1 MVNFNNDDLVKEIKR
16 RLSITD
22 LIEGYT
28 SIKKSGKGYVGLC
41 PFHDDHNPSMHVD
54 DEKGLFH
61 CFSCGAGGDI
71 LGFYMRYNN
80 LTFPEA
86 VSELAKKANISV
98 ERRAPASKKKTKSEA
113 PLLYKVNSAVSKF
126 YHRVLLESSKARTAR
141 EYLSKRNITD
151 EIIEEFTIGYAPSG
165 WDTLVKSLTKNK
177 VPLPMAEK
185 LGLVVKRSS
194 GDGYYD
200 RFRDR
205 IIFPIKNVDGNVIG
219 FGGRIVEANDQPKY
233 INSPES
239 EIYQKRRS
247 FYGLDKSRDEIRKS
261 RRVILVEGYTDFLA
275 LYSAGIKN
283 VAATL
288 GTALTRDH
296 ISVLR
301 RYTDRIV
308 VVFDGDDSGV
318 KAAVRSLDLFLEEG
332 LSPHV
337 ALLPEGRDPDSFL
350 SEEGREKFLQV
361 VDNSP
366 SLLDFYIDNAINDF
380 RRGELTLK
388 RTVGEIADALKKVN
402 DPLLRN
408 RYGKKTAERLGIGE
422 SELLMHLRTGRER
435 HGRVTEARSAKAY
448 SNHEK
453 LLLTIILKF
462 PQLSSLVRE
471 HDWRELVSSE
481 EIRAIMEEV
490 VENEIYDM
498 SSLLLRFQDDAAQGI
513 ISEAIMSSTG
523 ISDEETA
530 RKMIQSCVRQLR
542 HQKLG
547 EGLKSLRLEIEEAVR
562 NKDVVREKELL
573 KEYAELMKQNN
584 RKKGEPYE

>member
-22 LIEGYT
+22 LIESYT
-28 SIKKSGKGYVGLC
+28 SIKKTGKGYVGLC

-80 LTFPEA
+80 ITFPEA
-86 VSELAKKANISV
+86 ISELAKRANISV
-98 ERRAPASKKKTKSEA
+98 EKRPHITKAKSQAPA
-113 PLLYKVNSAVSKF
+113 LLKINSGVSKF
-126 YHRVLLESSKARTAR
+126 YHRVLLESGKSKVAR
-141 EYLSKRNITD
+141 EYLSQRNISSD
-151 EIIEEFTIGYAPSG
+151 VIKEFSIGYAPEG
-165 WDTLVKSLTKNK
+165 WDTLVKYLTKNK
-177 VPLPMAEK
+177 VPLPLAEK
-185 LGLVVKRSS
+185 IGLVVKRNS
-194 GDGYYD
+194 GEGYYD
-200 RFRDR
+200 RFRNR
-205 IIFPIKNVDGNVIG
+205 IMFPIKNVDGNVIG
-219 FGGRIVEANDQPKY
+219 FGGRIIEEGDQPKY

-261 RRVILVEGYTDFLA
+261 RGVILVEGYTDFLA
-275 LYSAGIKN
+275 LYTAGIKN

-296 ISVLR
+296 IAVLR
-301 RYTDRIV
+301 RYTDRFV
-308 VVFDGDDSGV
+308 VVFDGDESGV

-332 LSPHV
+332 ILPHV

-350 SEEGREKFLQV
+350 SEEGKDKFLQIV
-361 VDNSP
+361 ENSP
-366 SLLDFYIDNAINDF
+366 SLLDFYIDNAIKEF
-380 RRGELTLK
+380 RSGGLTLN
-388 RTVGEIADALKKVN
+388 RTVSEIAEILKKVN

-408 RYGKKTAERLGIGE
+408 SYVKKTAERLGI
-422 SELLMHLRTGRER
+422 SENEILTLTRSGKNR
-435 HGRVTEARSAKAY
+435 HGKISDAKSVKAY

-453 LLLTIILKF
+453 LLLTIVLKF
-462 PQLSSLVRE
+462 PELSSVISE
-471 HDWRELVSSE
+471 YDWPGLISSPEIRSILE
-481 EIRAIMEEV
+481 EI
-490 VENEIYDM
+490 VENGLYDM
-498 SSLLLRFQDDAAQGI
+498 SSPLLRFQGDAAQGI
-513 ISEAIMSSTG
+513 ISETLLSSSG

-530 RKMIQSCVRQLR
+530 RKMIQSCIGQLR
-542 HQKLG
+542 QQKTA
-547 EGLKSLRLEIEEAVR
+547 ESLKTLRLEIEEAVR
-562 NKDVVREKELL
+562 SKDFVREKDLL